1 MDGFGTSTEAMSQAS
16 RDVTTAQENVR
27 AELARLR
34 GNLTALQG
42 SWDSTAYLRFVAL
55 MSRWDTNAERL
66 STSLRGIGDAIRSS
80 GLAYQAQEDQES
92 QQISAITA
100 ALG

>member
-1 MDGFGTSTEAMSQAS
+1 MDGFGTSPEAMAQAS
-16 RDVTTAQENVR
+16 RDVTTAQEDVR

-42 SWDSTAYLRFVAL
+42 SWDSAAYVRFVEL

-66 STSLRGIGDAIRSS
+66 STSLRDIGDAIRSS